1 MHGCQLLSMAGM
13 NSDEIR
19 DYKEELEKQAQLMDK
34 INLKLAKIYANSTGL
49 GLETIQGHDESGNMA
64 NS

>member
-1 MHGCQLLSMAGM
+1 
-13 NSDEIR
+13 
-19 DYKEELEKQAQLMDK
+19 MDK

-49 GLETIQGHDESGNMA
+49 GIGNNSGHDESGNMA